1 MTKLKICFISTN
13 PSFLGGTAMFLYNL
27 LEYLKKTKNNLD
39 EFTWIYKGKENKK
52 YKKKGINF
60 VEIKGTEFYP
70 LGNFLFNFKILKFLK
85 KNYYD
90 IINSHIVELWINF
103 YKKRDNQKIICTYH
117 GTDYY
122 FFKNH
127 FKRFNLIKKIFFSPL
142 LFISWLQER
151 PPIKKVDKF
160 ICVSQKAKRQVEK
173 LYGKKENSF
182 VIRTGVDLKNFKPR
196 NKNKIKEKLNFDKKK
211 IYGLYVG
218 RGGYWTK
225 GLDRVIKISERIYNL
240 NKNYRLIVI
249 GSNLKKVGPLLNKK
263 FIIYIEQGKREMM
276 PYYYNSANIFFCM
289 SRYEGGAPTLVV
301 SEAMASGC
309 LVVCSKDSEQ
319 EIIEEGKNGLIIES
333 FGKESAEKVLKILED
348 KKKKEKIIRNS
359 METIKEI
366 SLEKWGKKYSDV
378 LFG

>member
-13 PSFLGGTAMFLYNL
+13 PTFLGGGTMFLYNL
-27 LEYLKKTKNNLD
+27 LKYLKKTKNNLD
-39 EFTWIYKGKENKK
+39 EFTWVYKGKENKK

-90 IINSHIVELWINF
+90 IINSHTLELWINF
-103 YKKRDNQKIICTYH
+103 YKKRNNQKIICTYH

-127 FKRFNLIKKIFFSPL
+127 FKRFNLIKKIFFFPL

-160 ICVSQKAKRQVEK
+160 IYVSHKVKRQVEK
-173 LYGKKENSF
+173 LYGKKENIV
-182 VIRTGVDLKNFKPR
+182 VIRTGVDLKNFKPLNKQKCQKKLNLN
-196 NKNKIKEKLNFDKKK
+196 NKN

-225 GLDRVIKISERIYNL
+225 GLDRVIKISKGIYNL

-249 GSNLKKVGPLLNKK
+249 GADLKKVGHLLNKK

-276 PYYYNSANIFFCM
+276 PYYYNSADIFFCM

-309 LVVCSKDSEQ
+309 LLVCSKDSEQ
-319 EIIEEGKNGLIIES
+319 EIIKDNKNGLIVEN
-333 FGKESAEKVLKILED
+333 FGKESAKRILDILKDE
-348 KKKKEKIIRNS
+348 KKKENIIKNS